1 MVRRSV
7 PLPTLT
13 ARPLTNAGIVSVHAT
28 ANGQVTV
35 WQREADAG
43 ILHTRHVQ
51 QRGWIY
57 ARHLHDLQHL
67 GDQLTITPDPPR
79 ESVTYHAQDLA
90 PDGNVA
96 ERAYRYLLS
105 GPSPR
110 HLETE
115 ILRSATAARQQTRR
129 LSLGDLSGY
138 LRLGF
143 AEQYLITTRQT
154 YHQGLTFD
162 HPVRLQFDLETTAL
176 SPEQGRIFLIAVRD
190 NRGLETLLEARRA
203 AQEGEMIEQLLDLIQ
218 TRDPDVIE
226 NHFIHGFDLPFIT
239 ARARKLGI
247 PFRLG
252 RTGDGLPWT
261 IEDGSRT
268 PVWTCAGRE
277 ILDTLDAVRR
287 LPLPSSGLKAVA
299 QYYGIAPEDRVYIE
313 GAEIVS
319 TYRDNPKAVRQYA
332 LQDVQE
338 VDALARIVL
347 APSFALARLTPRPY
361 HRLTRAG
368 PAKGVLEPMLIRAY
382 HEAGRP
388 FPASDPGHQEPHR
401 GGHVQLHAEGVL
413 THVVKADV
421 ASMYPSIIRAQGIG
435 PQQDELQAFNRIVS
449 DLTAQRLNHKRQAKN
464 AALSEAERREHHAM
478 QDAMKLVV
486 NAAYGYLGAGRLA
499 RMGDRAAADQVTARG
514 RALLQQVTSELEAR
528 DVQLIESDTD
538 GVYFST
544 RAHIGEQAERDLIA
558 QVSATL
564 PEGITLEFDG
574 RAQAMLSHQI
584 KNYVLLRYDGTLDLS
599 GASFESSR
607 SERYGMLFLRE
618 ALLALLQGDVPGVQ
632 AAFERTASQL
642 ATRAYTNADVG
653 TRVRLGKNREA
664 YAQTRASRKEAHLEA
679 AWQAG
684 LAFITGDRVSLYV
697 REGRGLT
704 VMTDPGAHD
713 YGLKHYQNALVQNYA
728 TRLKKALDPADWEQ
742 LFSGRGPGLFDRPVH
757 DMQVRWSPV
766 HEEHA
771 EVSATFGRAPNAN
784 GPPSS

>member
-1 MVRRSV
+1 MTVSSK
-7 PLPTLT
+7 PSP
-13 ARPLTNAGIVSVHAT
+13 GIVSVHAT

-35 WQREADAG
+35 WRRDACNG
-43 ILHTRHVQ
+43 ALQTETLQ

-57 ARHLHDLQHL
+57 ARHLQDLRHL
-67 GDQLTITPDPPR
+67 GDFLTVTSTPAG
-79 ESVTYHAQDLA
+79 ESAAYHAQDLA
-90 PDGNVA
+90 PDGHVA

-110 HLETE
+110 QLEAE
-115 ILRSATAARQQTRR
+115 ILRGAVASRDLKARP
-129 LSLGDLSGY
+129 SLGDLSGY
-138 LRLGF
+138 LRLGYV
-143 AEQYLITTRQT
+143 EQYLISSRQT

-162 HPVRLQFDLETTAL
+162 QPVRLQFDLETTAL
-176 SPEQGRIFLIAVRD
+176 SPEEGRIFLIAVRD

-203 AQEGEMIEQLLDLIQ
+203 SQEGEIIEALLDLIQ
-218 TRDPDVIE
+218 THDPDVIE

-261 IEDGSRT
+261 VEDGSRT
-268 PVWTCAGRE
+268 PLWCCAGRE

-287 LPLPSSGLKAVA
+287 LHLPSSGLKAVA
-299 QYYGIAPEDRVYIE
+299 QYYGIAPEGRVYIG
-313 GAEIVS
+313 GADIVS

-382 HEAGRP
+382 HEVGRP
-388 FPASDPGHQEPHR
+388 FPAPEYGHQQPHR
-401 GGHVQLHAEGVL
+401 GGHVELHAEGVL
-413 THVVKADV
+413 QHIVKADV
-421 ASMYPSIIRAQGIG
+421 ASMYPSIIRAEGIG
-435 PQQDELQAFNRIVS
+435 PQQDELRAFHRIVS
-449 DLTAQRLNHKRQAKN
+449 DLTTQRLDHKRQAKN
-464 AALSEAERREHHAM
+464 AELSDAQRREHHAV

-514 RALLQQVTSELEAR
+514 RAILQQVTRELEAR
-528 DVQLIESDTD
+528 GVQLIESDTD

-544 RAHIGEQAERDLIA
+544 HEPIGEQAERELIA

-564 PEGITLEFDG
+564 PNGITLEFDG
-574 RAQAMLSHQI
+574 RAKAMLSHQI
-584 KNYVLLRYDGTLDLS
+584 KNYVLLRYDGRLDLS

-607 SERYGMLFLRE
+607 SERYGMEFLRE

-632 AAFERTASQL
+632 AAFERVTAQL

-653 TRVRLGKNREA
+653 TRVRLGKNREE
-664 YAQTRASRKEAHLEA
+664 YARTRESRKEAHLEA
-679 AWQAG
+679 AWHAG
-684 LAFITGDRVSLYV
+684 LTFTAGDRALLYV
-697 REGRGLT
+697 RQGQGLT
-704 VMTDPGAHD
+704 VMTDPDGHD
-713 YGLKHYQNALVQNYA
+713 YDIKHYQTALAQNYA
-728 TRLKKALDPADWEQ
+728 TRLKKALDPADWDQ
-742 LFSGRGPGLFDRPVH
+742 LFSGKGPGLFNRPPHEMRVH
-757 DMQVRWSPV
+757 WSPV
-766 HEEHA
+766 HEQ
-771 EVSATFGRAPNAN
+771 SATD
-784 GPPSS
+784 S